1 MVALLVTNKP
11 GSVNNLRREARY
23 MFSVPG
29 FLMGIVR
36 ISLFMNI
43 NDQGVLV
50 GVRGETSAGRTSKH
64 WSRSTGMRMW
74 LDQEQQYPDEQSSM
88 RNPSHFCCKTIITA
102 LILVKWVRWSGVR
115 LHRDQIPTILPS
127 KSCDA
132 SVDQYSRRLD
142 RLFGLNH
149 RLKIPH

>member
-64 WSRSTGMRMW
+64 
-74 LDQEQQYPDEQSSM
+74 
-88 RNPSHFCCKTIITA
+88 
-102 LILVKWVRWSGVR
+102 
-115 LHRDQIPTILPS
+115 
-127 KSCDA
+127 
-132 SVDQYSRRLD
+132 
-142 RLFGLNH
+142 
-149 RLKIPH
+149 